1 MPGTAVARFVLKSML
16 VPVLLLWAYHLVQRR
31 YAETAG
37 PKRMATMLVTLLLL
51 AAWVV
56 IYALVRLGLGDV
68 WLLAVAAAV
77 AAVGVW
83 QRRKL
88 FPYRLRCA
96 QCARPLGLERILFH
110 GNNRCEVCDP
120 PDRAK
125 ENTP

>member
-1 MPGTAVARFVLKSML
+1 MPDAAVARFILKFML
-16 VPVLLLWAYHLVQRR
+16 IPVLLLWAYHLVQRR

-37 PKRMATMLVTLLLL
+37 PKRMATMLLTLLLL

-56 IYALVRLGLGDV
+56 IYAFVRLGLGDI
-68 WLLAVAAAV
+68 WLLVVAAAV

-88 FPYRLRCA
+88 FPYRARCA